1 MWQLLHEL
9 PLGRLEPLDK
19 LQLCLRRR
27 QDKPVPWK
35 YQEINSVKV
44 EGKLSK
50 AVIVGKTGKVGGKI
64 QSGLRSRD
72 QTLVM
77 PKAEALK
84 AAGLSRTK
92 DAA

>member
-1 MWQLLHEL
+1 M
-9 PLGRLEPLDK
+9 
-19 LQLCLRRR
+19 
-27 QDKPVPWK
+27 
-35 YQEINSVKV
+35 KV
-44 EGKLSK
+44 EGKLRK